1 MHGNIYNI
9 IVAAGSGSRF
19 GADLPKQYCQFCGRP
34 LLMTTIERFQKALPG
49 SHIILVIS
57 PSHKDLW
64 EELCRKHNFES
75 PKTVFGGDSRWES
88 VKNAI
93 DTTPSPLPS
102 NAIITVHDGARPLVS
117 TQLIE
122 RVIAPVAAGK
132 AGAIPTTPVNESL
145 RVITDDNAGSAPV
158 DRSRYRSVQTPQ
170 AFNGELLKQ
179 AYRLPY
185 QSDFTDDA
193 SVMAAAGH
201 TRMELV
207 DGDAINIKVTLPAD
221 IKIAELLN
229 DGQ

>member
-1 MHGNIYNI
+1 MYENIYNI

-19 GADLPKQYCQFCGRP
+19 GADMPKQYCQFCRRP
-34 LLMTTIERFQKALPG
+34 LLMTTIDRFRQALPG
-49 SHIILVIS
+49 SSILLVIS
-57 PSHKDLW
+57 PGHKGLW
-64 EELCRKHNFES
+64 ENQCREHGFES
-75 PKTVFGGDSRWES
+75 PAVVFGGDSRWAS

-93 DTTPSPLPS
+93 DTIPSPLS
-102 NAIITVHDGARPLVS
+102 DNTIITVHDGARPLVS

-122 RVIAPVAAGK
+122 RVISPVAAGK
-132 AGAIPTTPVNESL
+132 PGAIPVTLVNESL
-145 RVITDDNAGSAPV
+145 RILTDDEDGSAPV

-170 AFNGELLKQ
+170 AFNGALLKE

-185 QSDFTDDA
+185 QANFTDDA

-207 DGDAINIKVTLPAD
+207 EGEVTNIKVTMPAD

-229 DGQ
+229 NRQ